1 MTNIDM
7 CLYGVIL
14 LPLLGAIV
22 SWVMPSA
29 RLSGLAAFVCGA
41 LGFLCSLLLYGP
53 STAAPVQAVLKGA
66 WLDVGSLH
74 LALSFVVDRLA
85 IYMLLLIT
93 GVGSL
98 IQLYSVGY
106 MAGDPGER
114 RYYSYVSLFLF
125 FMIVLVTGAS
135 LPLLF
140 VGWEGVGLCSYLLIG
155 FWYRND
161 KYCSAAQKA
170 FIVNRIGD
178 AGFLIS
184 LMALFLAFGT
194 WEISALADQISAG
207 LGGGK
212 STLLLA
218 GFGLIGLIFAVTAKS
233 AQIPLFVW
241 LPDAMAGPTPV
252 SALIHA
258 ATMVTAGVYLLARMH
273 FLCAAFPDIMAVLL
287 VIATVTSVMAAL
299 TACTQLDIKKVL
311 AYSTVSQLGFMVIA
325 AAAGLYGIALFHVL
339 THAFF
344 KACLFLGAGSV
355 IHECDHDQ
363 DLADFGGLLKKMPI
377 TGICFGVASLALAG
391 VAPLSGFYSKYLIS
405 HFLVTGGLA
414 SHHSILGVEAHAFL
428 QTVEICI
435 WITSFL
441 TSFYIARVF
450 FLTFLGE
457 YRGSAEPHEVPLTM
471 GGPVVVLAIGSIL
484 AGLFFLEAPFFLG
497 IEQPVMGHKIHGI
510 TSYFT
515 LDDVSG
521 FWLKNVVALLGIGT
535 AAAIFFVGGHKALLS
550 GHLPLLVLKPLAD
563 RKFFWDEVYGYLI
576 VRPFKITA
584 SVIRGFIEPYL
595 IDGIVDSAW
604 MTVVAMGECGRSLHS
619 GQVRHYALQLFGVL
633 LGLLLFY
640 MIL

>member
-1 MTNIDM
+1 MTKLDIY
-7 CLYGVIL
+7 LYGLIL
-14 LPLLGAIV
+14 LPLFGAIV
-22 SWVMPSA
+22 SWILPTP
-29 RLSGLAAFVCGA
+29 RLSGLAAFLCGA

-53 STAAPVQAVLKGA
+53 STEGAPIQTVLKGA

-85 IYMLLLIT
+85 IYMLMLIT

-155 FWYRND
+155 FWFKKD
-161 KYCSAAQKA
+161 SYCAAAQKA

-178 AGFLIS
+178 AGFLIG

-194 WEISALADQISAG
+194 WEISALANQISGGVSGVTIFLAG
-207 LGGGK
+207 LG
-212 STLLLA
+212 LV
-218 GFGLIGLIFAVTAKS
+218 GLIFAVTAKS

-273 FLCAAFPDIMAVLL
+273 FLCALFPQVMAVLL
-287 VIATVTSVMAAL
+287 VVATATSLMAAL
-299 TACTQLDIKKVL
+299 TACAQVDIKKVL

-325 AAAGLYGIALFHVL
+325 AAAGLYGIALFHVM

-355 IHECDHDQ
+355 IHECDHAQ
-363 DLADFGGLLKKMPI
+363 DMKDFGGLFRKMPI

-391 VAPLSGFYSKYLIS
+391 VAPFSGFYSKYLIS
-405 HFLVTGGLA
+405 HFLVSGQLA
-414 SHHSILGVEAHAFL
+414 SHHVLLGLDAHALLQIVEA
-428 QTVEICI
+428 CI
-435 WITSFL
+435 WITSLL
-441 TSFYIARVF
+441 TSFYIARVYL
-450 FLTFLGE
+450 LTFLGE
-457 YRGSAEPHEVPLTM
+457 YRGAAEPAEVPITM
-471 GGPVVVLAIGSIL
+471 GAPVLVLAFGAL
-484 AGLFFLEAPFFLG
+484 VAGVFFLDAPFFLG
-497 IEQPVMGHKIHGI
+497 IEQPVVGHKIEGVF
-510 TSYFT
+510 SYLT
-515 LDDVSG
+515 MNDLSG
-521 FWLKNVVALLGIGT
+521 FWLKNAVALLGVGT
-535 AAAIFFVGGHKALLS
+535 AVAIFVVGGHKALLT
-550 GHLPLLVLKPLAD
+550 GYLPLLLLKPLAD
-563 RKFFWDEVYGYLI
+563 RKFFWDEFYGLVI

-584 SVIRGFIEPYL
+584 SVMRGFVEPYL

-604 MTVVAMGECGRSLHS
+604 MTVVAIGECGRSLHS
-619 GQVRHYALQLFGVL
+619 GQVRHYVLQLFGVL